1 MNNRLKTL
9 TKGIADVSPLMIP
22 VVPFGIIFGVI
33 GMELGLSAYMTFGMS
48 VIIFGGAS
56 QIVLLQLFSGGASSL
71 VAITSVGAVNSR
83 HLLYGAVFSE
93 YLSHLKLTWKI
104 ILSYI
109 LIDQAFAVS
118 NTYFKKNKENEFKHY
133 HLLGAGFTCW
143 TIWQISTILGIV
155 LGSVV
160 PEELGLSFTISLT
173 FLALLINDF
182 RKFKNI
188 IVMMVS
194 GIVATIGY
202 NAIPFQAYIIVAALS
217 ALLVATL
224 LTLINLKK
232 KIMHW
237 STIIYCGMITY
248 LTRFSM
254 IFLLKED
261 ILNDKT
267 KKVLSY
273 VPSAIFPAIIF
284 PPIFLDSAGSLDIES
299 NPKIF
304 AAILA
309 IIVGY
314 MSRSIL
320 VTIFVG
326 LISYWFLIFVYYQ

>member
-1 MNNRLKTL
+1 MNKRLKTL

-33 GMELGLSAYMTFGMS
+33 GMELGLSPYMTFGMS

-71 VAITSVGAVNSR
+71 VTITSVGAVNSR

-93 YLSHLKLTWKI
+93 YLSHLKLSWKV
-104 ILSYI
+104 ILSYV

-143 TIWQISTILGIV
+143 TVWQISTVLGIV

-188 IVMMVS
+188 IVMLVS

-202 NAIPFQAYIIVAALS
+202 NTIPFQAYIIVAALS
-217 ALLVATL
+217 GLLVATL
-224 LTLINLKK
+224 LTLITLKK
-232 KIMHW
+232 K
-237 STIIYCGMITY
+237 
-248 LTRFSM
+248 
-254 IFLLKED
+254 
-261 ILNDKT
+261 
-267 KKVLSY
+267 
-273 VPSAIFPAIIF
+273 
-284 PPIFLDSAGSLDIES
+284 
-299 NPKIF
+299 
-304 AAILA
+304 
-309 IIVGY
+309 
-314 MSRSIL
+314 
-320 VTIFVG
+320 
-326 LISYWFLIFVYYQ
+326 